1 MQLFYVDPSFITN
14 ELIELP
20 EESSRHIAAVLRMQE
35 GEEVNLT
42 NGVGTLM
49 TAIIE
54 DAHKKRTRVRI
65 TVSKQYD
72 ASQQRI
78 MMGVSLLK
86 NTSRFEWFLEKATE
100 IGVTDIIPMI
110 CARTEKQQFRLDR
123 MKTILVSA
131 MMQSNQFWLPRM
143 NEPVKF
149 SNALDQLVMV
159 DQPLIAHCETSE
171 KGILQEVLLK
181 GSSRSILI
189 GPEGDFSHEEI
200 ELATSK
206 GFRPV
211 TLGNTRLRTET
222 ACIVAATLLKN
233 LGQ

>member
-1 MQLFYVDPSFITN
+1 MQLFYVDPSLIN
-14 ELIELP
+14 SELVELP

-35 GEEVNLT
+35 GEEINLT
-42 NGVGTLM
+42 NGLGTLL
-49 TAIIE
+49 TAVIE

-65 TVSKQYD
+65 TVSKQQE
-72 ASQQRI
+72 APKQRI

-86 NTSRFEWFLEKATE
+86 NTGRFEWFLEKATE

-143 NEPVKF
+143 TEPVKF
-149 SNALDQLVMV
+149 PVAIEQLIQVE
-159 DQPLIAHCETSE
+159 QPMIAHCEPSE
-171 KGILQEVLLK
+171 KAVLQEILMK
-181 GSSRSILI
+181 DSSRSILI
-189 GPEGDFSHEEI
+189 GPEGDFSPEEI
-200 ELATSK
+200 NLATGK